1 MPNYESLSDTMVQRI
16 RRDREHGTIPRMG
29 ADDSDVL
36 RRRPV
41 AKDQASIWR
50 PAYVHDIDKIMHC
63 PYYNRYSDKT
73 QVFSL
78 VRNDDITRRSLH
90 VQLVSRIAR
99 TIGKTLNLNLDL
111 IEAIALGHDIGHPP
125 FAHTGEMYL
134 DELFFRNCGRHF
146 NHSIHSVRVLDRI
159 FPMNI
164 SLQVLDGIAC
174 HNGEVELEQYSP
186 APMRSFEELEAM
198 LESCYQDSDAVR
210 KLMPCTLEGAVMR
223 ISDIIAYLGKDR
235 QDAARI
241 GIQEESGYQGTR
253 IGSINAEIINNL
265 VVNIIENSYG
275 KPYIRLD
282 EEHFKAMQT
291 AKAENYTRI
300 YTNAAKMSKLADTV
314 KPMMA
319 EIYGQMLDDLRNQRR
334 SSPIFT
340 GHIDYINHV
349 HYKRD
354 TVYEKDEPNQIVVDY
369 IASMTDDY
377 LIELHR
383 YLFPNS
389 PHAVRYTGY
398 FDQRGDRNV

>member
-1 MPNYESLSDTMVQRI
+1 MPNYESLSADLARRI
-16 RRDREHGTIPRMG
+16 EQDRNAGTLPALG
-29 ADDSDVL
+29 ANDAAVL

-41 AKDQASIWR
+41 AKDQASLWR

-78 VRNDDITRRSLH
+78 IRNDDITRRSLH

-99 TIGKTLNLNLDL
+99 TIGKALNLNLDL

-125 FAHTGEMYL
+125 FAHTGETYL
-134 DELFFRNCGRHF
+134 DELFCRHCGRHF

-174 HNGEVELEQYSP
+174 HNGEVELEEYAP
-186 APMRSFEELEAM
+186 APMRTFEEFEVM
-198 LESCYQDSDAVR
+198 LEGCYVDQNAVKR
-210 KLMPCTLEGAVMR
+210 LMPCTLEGAVVR

-241 GIQEESGYQGTR
+241 GRLEESSYQGTR

-265 VVNIIENSYG
+265 VVNIIEHSYG

-282 EEHFKAMQT
+282 EEHFKAMQA
-291 AKAENYTRI
+291 AKAENYARI
-300 YTNAAKMSKLADTV
+300 YRNAAVMAKLAETV
-314 KPMMA
+314 KPMMSD
-319 EIYGQMLDDLRNQRR
+319 IYDQMLHDLCHGRRN
-334 SSPIFT
+334 SPIFT
-340 GHIDYINHV
+340 HHIDYVNHT
-349 HYKRD
+349 YYSRD
-354 TVYEKDEPNQIVVDY
+354 TAYEKDEPNQLVVDY

-377 LIELHR
+377 LIDLHR
-383 YLFPNS
+383 YLFPDS
-389 PHAVRYTGY
+389 PHTVTYTGY
-398 FDQRGDRNV
+398 FDQ

>member
-1 MPNYESLSDTMVQRI
+1 MPNYESLSSEMEHRI
-16 RRDREHGTIPRMG
+16 AQDRKAGTLPNMG
-29 ADDSDVL
+29 SDDSGVL

-41 AKDQASIWR
+41 VKDRASIWR
-50 PAYVHDIDKIMHC
+50 PAYVHDIDKILHC

-99 TIGKTLNLNLDL
+99 TLGKTLNLNLDL

-134 DELFFRNCGRHF
+134 DELYYSHCGRHF
-146 NHSIHSVRVLDRI
+146 NHSIHSVRVLDQI

-174 HNGEVELEQYSP
+174 HNGEVELEEYMP
-186 APMRSFEELEAM
+186 APLRSFDELDAM
-198 LESCYQDSDAVR
+198 LESCYRDQDAVR
-210 KLMPCTLEGAVMR
+210 KLMPCTLEGAVVR

-241 GIQEESGYQGTR
+241 GIQQESGYQGTR

-282 EEHFKAMQT
+282 AEHFDAMKT
-291 AKAENYTRI
+291 AKAENYARI
-300 YTNAAKMSKLADTV
+300 YINAAKMSKLADTV

-319 EIYGQMLDDLRNQRR
+319 DIYDQMLDDLRHNR
-334 SSPIFT
+334 SNSPIFT
-340 GHIDYINHV
+340 NHIDYVNRV
-349 HYKRD
+349 YYKRD
-354 TVYEKDEPNQIVVDY
+354 TDYAKDEPNQIVVDY

-377 LIELHR
+377 LIDLHR

-398 FDQRGDRNV
+398 FDQ

>member
-1 MPNYESLSDTMVQRI
+1 MPNYESLSAEMERRI
-16 RRDREHGTIPRMG
+16 AQDRKAGTQPNMG
-29 ADDSDVL
+29 ADDSGVL

-41 AKDQASIWR
+41 AKDRGSIWR
-50 PAYVHDIDKIMHC
+50 PAYVHDIDKILHC

-99 TIGKTLNLNLDL
+99 TIGKALNLNLDL

-134 DELFFRNCGRHF
+134 DELFHSHCGRHF

-174 HNGEVELEQYSP
+174 HNGEVELEEYTP

-198 LESCYQDSDAVR
+198 LEACYRDQAAVR
-210 KLMPCTLEGAVMR
+210 RLMPCTLEGAVVR

-241 GIQEESGYQGTR
+241 GILEESGYHDTR

-282 EEHFKAMQT
+282 AEHFQAMQT
-291 AKAENYTRI
+291 AKAENYARI
-300 YTNAAKMSKLADTV
+300 YINAARMSKLAETV

-319 EIYGQMLDDLRNQRR
+319 EIYGQMLDDLLHDRR

-340 GHIDYINHV
+340 GHVNYVNHV

-354 TVYEKDEPNQIVVDY
+354 WVYEQDEPNQIVVDY

-377 LIELHR
+377 LIDLHR
-383 YLFPNS
+383 HLFPNS
-389 PHAVRYTGY
+389 PHTVRYTGY
-398 FDQRGDRNV
+398 FDQ